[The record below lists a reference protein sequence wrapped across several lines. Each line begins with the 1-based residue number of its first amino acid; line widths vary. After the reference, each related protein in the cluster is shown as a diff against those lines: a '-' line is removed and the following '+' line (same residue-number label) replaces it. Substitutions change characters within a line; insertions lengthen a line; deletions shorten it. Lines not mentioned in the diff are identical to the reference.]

1 MIPGKK
7 SKRYLLMALCIA
19 TGCGVLWMRPPG
31 RVERLTPEGSHG
43 AEPATFAGS
52 SAFVAL
58 LSVGFLIVPSIL
70 SVFAVIAIV
79 SGGTICWGGSVLAG
93 IVQGN
98 QKAAAVLVLI
108 LGIAI
113 ASFGFLVMVFA
124 ICGGGVSCPAR
135 IPAQVVAFPIA
146 FAAFNAMCACLL
158 WWRRTA

>member
-1 MIPGKK
+1 MQ
-7 SKRYLLMALCIA
+7 
-19 TGCGVLWMRPPG
+19 
-31 RVERLTPEGSHG
+31 
-43 AEPATFAGS
+43 EPANNPAGPLR
-52 SAFVAL
+52 AGIVRARILNLTVGGLMILEGALVAL
-58 LSVGFLIVPSIL
+58 LSLGFLIAPGIL